1 MDEVLV
7 YIAERQ
13 RWIYLFFGL
22 MGLLYL
28 WMAWSRFQE
37 MRAALFRLE
46 RQRARSR
53 LGSALGGL
61 ALAALGLVA
70 TFLLSTFVAPPLQTQ
85 AVATP
90 LPTVSLIGGTPE
102 APAASATEPPT
113 PLPETEFSSA
123 GCENPEATILEP
135 EDGDTVSG
143 LVELKGTANIANF
156 AFYKFEI
163 RPLGSEAPWRP
174 IWADTRPVVEDS
186 LGVWDTSL
194 VSAGDYALRLVVTDT
209 QGNAPMP
216 CVIRVRVVPP
226 ASP

>member
-1 MDEVLV
+1 M
-7 YIAERQ
+7 
-13 RWIYLFFGL
+13 
-22 MGLLYL
+22 
-28 WMAWSRFQE
+28 
-37 MRAALFRLE
+37 
-46 RQRARSR
+46 
-53 LGSALGGL
+53 
-61 ALAALGLVA
+61 
-70 TFLLSTFVAPPLQTQ
+70 QTE

-90 LPTVSLIGGTPE
+90 LPTVSLIGGTPQVSAPSPTE
-102 APAASATEPPT
+102 AAT
-113 PLPETEFSSA
+113 PLPQAEFGGL

-143 LVELKGTANIANF
+143 LVELVGTANIANF

-163 RPLGSEAPWRP
+163 RPLGAATGWRP
-174 IWADTRPVVEDS
+174 VGADTQPVVEDT

-194 VSAGDYALRLVVTDT
+194 LPAGDYALRLVVTDT